1 VIERLSG
8 SARCVAIDHRGWGQ
22 SSAPATGYAI
32 GDLADD
38 AQAVITA
45 LGLTDYI
52 LVGHSMG
59 GKVAQ
64 LLASRRPGGLR
75 GVVLVAPAPAKP
87 PVIPEAVRA
96 QMADA
101 YSSRDSVV
109 AALDTVLRHT
119 TLSDELREQVIKDS
133 LAGAAQA
140 KHGWVAH
147 AVVEDVSADLDR
159 INVPVLVLA
168 GEHDRVEPVE
178 LMQSHVIAEIDGAQL
193 DVIPESGHLIP
204 LERPQELSDR
214 IAAFRDTIIGS

>member
-1 VIERLSG
+1 
-8 SARCVAIDHRGWGQ
+8 
-22 SSAPATGYAI
+22 
-32 GDLADD
+32 
-38 AQAVITA
+38 
-45 LGLTDYI
+45 
-52 LVGHSMG
+52 MG

-64 LLASRRPGGLR
+64 LLASRRPDGLR
-75 GVVLVAPAPAKP
+75 GIVLVAPAKP

-101 YSSRDSVV
+101 YSSRDSVI
-109 AALDTVLRHT
+109 AALDTVLRHA
-119 TLSDELREQVIKDS
+119 TLSEELREQVIQDS
-133 LAGAAQA
+133 LAGAEKA

-168 GEHDRVEPVE
+168 GEHDRVEPVD

-193 DVIPESGHLIP
+193 DFIAGSGHLIP